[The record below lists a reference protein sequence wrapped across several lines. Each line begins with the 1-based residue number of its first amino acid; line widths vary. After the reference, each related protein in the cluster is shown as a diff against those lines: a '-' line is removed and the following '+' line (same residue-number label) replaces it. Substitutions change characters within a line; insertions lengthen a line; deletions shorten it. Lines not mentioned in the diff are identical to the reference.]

1 MYSGKMP
8 IPSQRWKLMRAAG
21 SISLTAYVSPL
32 LTYPEVMRM
41 YNEVIYLRSY
51 TETTD
56 EYGITNRT
64 VNDREVFAQLRS
76 IGQSEFYQ
84 AQADGLKPTL
94 KFVLADYLDY
104 QDEKEV
110 VHDGKTYNVLR
121 TYRDHNKIEIT
132 VYGVDD
138 E

>member
-1 MYSGKMP
+1 
-8 IPSQRWKLMRAAG
+8 
-21 SISLTAYVSPL
+21 
-32 LTYPEVMRM
+32 M
-41 YNEVIYLRSY
+41 YNELIYLRSY

-64 VNDREVFAQLRS
+64 VNDREKFAQLRS

-110 VHDGKTYNVLR
+110 VYDGKIYNVLR

>member
-1 MYSGKMP
+1 
-8 IPSQRWKLMRAAG
+8 
-21 SISLTAYVSPL
+21 
-32 LTYPEVMRM
+32 M

-56 EYGITNRT
+56 NYGIPQRT
-64 VNDREVFAQLRS
+64 TSDRMVFAGLKS

-84 AQADGLKPTL
+84 AQADGLKPQL
-94 KFVLADYLDY
+94 KFVLADYYDY
-104 QDEKEV
+104 QNEKEV
-110 VHDGKTYNVLR
+110 VYDGKVYSVLR
-121 TYRDHNKIEIT
+121 TYRDGQKIEIT